1 MLSVKHSTIFL
12 PHQCLMAL
20 IWNHL
25 AVWKKKKKLKKKKN
39 LSWLG
44 PEFCAWS
51 FIRIVPGS
59 CMCMCV
65 CVWAGGVQLLGR
77 VRLFAR
83 AWLSPPGSSVRGI
96 LQTKIL
102 ERVAIPSLK
111 GSSPPR
117 DQTQI
122 CIAGGFFTAEPP
134 GKPHTRHLLA
144 SSLSEVTADWW
155 RCCCFLQGTPVL
167 LRSL

>member
-1 MLSVKHSTIFL
+1 M
-12 PHQCLMAL
+12 CL
-20 IWNHL
+20 W
-25 AVWKKKKKLKKKKN
+25 
-39 LSWLG
+39 
-44 PEFCAWS
+44 
-51 FIRIVPGS
+51 
-59 CMCMCV
+59 
-65 CVWAGGVQLLGR
+65 GGVQSLSR

-83 AWLSPPGSSVRGI
+83 AWLSPPGSSVPGI

-111 GSSPPR
+111 GSSQPR

-122 CIAGGFFTAEPP
+122 CIAGGFFTAGSP

-155 RCCCFLQGTPVL
+155 RCCCFLQGTPCFWGHFKNHEL
-167 LRSL
+167 GNFPSLSSAFPMLKPRMEFCGRHGCDFRTFCLMEVVRCCSLWIGEQ

>member
-1 MLSVKHSTIFL
+1 MSDGLNLESSG
-12 PHQCLMAL
+12 CL
-20 IWNHL
+20 
-25 AVWKKKKKLKKKKN
+25 KKKKKLKKKKIYPG
-39 LSWLG
+39 LAQS
-44 PEFCAWS
+44 S
-51 FIRIVPGS
+51 VPGVLS
-59 CMCMCV
+59 GLYQAVACV
-65 CVWAGGVQLLGR
+65 CVGGVQLLGR

-83 AWLSPPGSSVRGI
+83 AWLSPPGSSVCGI